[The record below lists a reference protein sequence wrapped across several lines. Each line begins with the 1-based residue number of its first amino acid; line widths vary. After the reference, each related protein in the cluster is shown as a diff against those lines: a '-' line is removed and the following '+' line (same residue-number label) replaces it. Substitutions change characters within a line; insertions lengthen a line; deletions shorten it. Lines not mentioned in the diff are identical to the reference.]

1 MKKKIDWIIVFG
13 LAFLTLLTRIP
24 YATKF
29 LFAWDSGTV
38 ALGTIHYDLAQH
50 EPHPPGY
57 VFYVLLTKI
66 IDYFVHDANTVL
78 VWISIISSILAVI
91 FLYLLGKEMFGR
103 IVGIIAALILI
114 FSKIFWAYSEVAFS
128 YTLQCFFA
136 TLIAYLG
143 YKYIKNTD
151 QKKYLYLGSIALGI
165 AGGFRQDLIVFMI
178 PLWIFVTFKYGR
190 KDFWKNWLIIFGI
203 CVVWMLGMIFWDGGF
218 KDYFDA
224 LFNQFG
230 YVSGFSAEKRG
241 LLGLIDNYKTMLL
254 FLNEAIQP
262 FTAVIF
268 FSAYVF
274 LPKKIKN
281 DARSQVLLL
290 WLLPSLIFYIFV
302 HIGERGYLLTFISV
316 LILILAYGLVWFV
329 GEICKLFKFNRYVKP
344 ITLTILTVILIS
356 FNGYYF
362 VKTKDFLSL
371 SHLQLQDKAT
381 KEKINYIEQFKAGK
395 KNFID
400 RENYKQLHYYLPE
413 QNIFPDA
420 KEITDDKIETI
431 DLMKKFPVL

>member
-1 MKKKIDWIIVFG
+1 MKKKIDWIIALG
-13 LAFLTLLTRIP
+13 LVAITLLTRIP

-38 ALGTIHYDLAQH
+38 ALGTQHYNLALH

-57 VFYVLLTKI
+57 VLYVLLAKI
-66 IDYFVHDANTVL
+66 VNYFANDINAVL
-78 VWISIISSILAVI
+78 VWISIISSILAVV

-103 IVGIIAALILI
+103 SVGLIAALVLI

-128 YTLQCFFA
+128 YTLQCFLA

-178 PLWIFVTFKYGR
+178 PLWLFVTWKFAKNE
-190 KDFWKNWLIIFGI
+190 FWKNWLIIGGI
-203 CVVWMLGMIFWDGGF
+203 CVAWMLGMIFWDGGF
-218 KDYFDA
+218 KAYFSA
-224 LFNQFG
+224 LFNQFE

-241 LLGLIDNYKTMLL
+241 MLGLIDNYKTMLL

-268 FSAYVF
+268 FSAYMF
-274 LPKKIKN
+274 LPKKIRDDN
-281 DARSQVLLL
+281 RSQVLLL

-302 HIGERGYLLTFISV
+302 HIGERGYLLTFIPV
-316 LILILAYGLVWFV
+316 LMLILDYGLVWFV
-329 GEICKLFKFNRYVKP
+329 TEICLLFKFNRFVKP
-344 ITLTILTVILIS
+344 IVLTILTLLLIA

-371 SHLQLQDKAT
+371 YHLQTQDKAT
-381 KEKINYIEQFKAGK
+381 EEKINFIEQHKTGD
-395 KNFID
+395 KNFVD

-413 QNIFPDA
+413 QNIFPEA
-420 KEITDDKIETI
+420 DKVPDNRKETI